1 MKRMMFLTSAA
12 SAISIGGLVNARDLT
27 KRTPL
32 RAREQ
37 QSVASA
43 ASALPWMC
51 SSAVVWV
58 DAPTGTYYHKG
69 DRNYGR
75 TQTGAYTCEDKAIEA
90 GHLAAN
96 RAIS

>member
-1 MKRMMFLTSAA
+1 
-12 SAISIGGLVNARDLT
+12 
-27 KRTPL
+27 
-32 RAREQ
+32 
-37 QSVASA
+37 
-43 ASALPWMC
+43 MC

-96 RAIS
+96 RAIA